1 LRLGRIFAA
10 VLINLFTIATVIG
23 AGGQV
28 SFGAPAEP
36 VDYPLRYKRMSQA
49 DTAKSNSTESNKE
62 TAQVEKEAVAGLLSA
77 RANNKTMAKKR
88 LVEVL
93 SIDVI
98 ERIAPVAANMPVIY
112 PVDRNPGARPEA
124 ASEGERIGGDSSIW
138 LRYEKLSSG
147 NKGFTFETRPEAQR
161 REDIYV
167 AGSVI
172 RYSPQSSAYV
182 DTSAMQF
189 RMAPDDNLILRG
201 SYQGTSGSD
210 IGLQNS
216 AGIGFET
223 GQAMRERGLFLAGNI
238 GFARDTYN
246 SSQSTNLSLDVR
258 PIKQLLLKA
267 DYNGQSFNGMES
279 NTTSCSLEIS
289 PEFAAKSRITALGRV
304 TASSGEGIPSQKQTE
319 LWLSANPGKRLRL
332 AANMQRS
339 EMMGGWETAGSSLR
353 ADYNM
358 GQRVQLAAE
367 MNNSRSGSFSQNQ
380 QWIRVAAQPGNNTF
394 AALERVRRSYNGGE
408 KLVDGRAEIS
418 TVAGAVG
425 IYARMN
431 SSEISRDIISKDQ
444 VIGLQTTMG
453 GGLNLAVDRSQ
464 RSMTGTESINVTG
477 VKVKGKVVGNLEAQY
492 GMEWVDSQTG
502 GGGSYLGLSGQP
514 VKGVNLSY
522 KRRLQDQQLSTVNLP
537 LQELSLATDIFSSG
551 NALQV
556 RGGVSYL
563 QQEKGKTNWLNA
575 DLGLTYKPSANI
587 NLSAVYKANV
597 QSNARFLD
605 PGLKIHG
612 EVRWEF

>member
-1 LRLGRIFAA
+1 MRLKQIFVAG
-10 VLINLFTIATVIG
+10 LINLFIIATVIG
-23 AGGQV
+23 AGGEI
-28 SFGAPAEP
+28 SSGASVEPA
-36 VDYPLRYKRMSQA
+36 DYPLRYKRMSQA
-49 DTAKSNSTESNKE
+49 DTAKNNSTESNKE
-62 TAQVEKEAVAGLLSA
+62 TAQVEKETVAGLPPV
-77 RANNKTMAKKR
+77 RASNKTTANKR

-93 SIDVI
+93 SVDVI

-124 ASEGERIGGDSSIW
+124 AFEGERIGGDSGI
-138 LRYEKLSSG
+138 LLKNENLSPG
-147 NKGFTFETRPEAQR
+147 NTGFTFETRPEAQQR
-161 REDIYV
+161 DGIYV

-172 RYSPQSSAYV
+172 RHSSPKSAYV
-182 DTSAMQF
+182 DASAMQF
-189 RMAPDDNLILRG
+189 GMASDNNLILRG

-210 IGLQNS
+210 IGSQNS

-223 GQAMRERGLFLAGNI
+223 GQAMRERGLFLSGNI
-238 GFARDTYN
+238 TFAGDTYN

-258 PIKQLLLKA
+258 PLKPLLLKA
-267 DYNGQSFNGMES
+267 NYNGQSFNGMES
-279 NTTSCSLEIS
+279 NTTSYSLETS

-304 TASSGEGIPSQKQTE
+304 TASDGEGIPSQKQTE

-339 EMMGGWETAGSSLR
+339 EMKGGWETAGSRFR
-353 ADYNM
+353 ADYNI

-380 QWIRVAAQPGNNTF
+380 QWMRVAAQPGKNTSVM
-394 AALERVRRSYNGGE
+394 LESVRRSYNGGE
-408 KLVDGRAEIS
+408 KLVDGRGEIN

-425 IYARMN
+425 VYARMN
-431 SSEISRDIISKDQ
+431 SSEISQGIISKDQ